1 MFVIHGDPV
10 STTFGGSNDTT
21 EVEVVTLKY
30 FFKNKNQ
37 EGFGTIFKREVCK
50 ENIHPWPH
58 FLRACNIPSLPA
70 LNRKISWSAAF
81 LLEFWKKTITLFEIL
96 EICCQLWSKN
106 NENMKICCVN
116 VYSSTWLLK
125 YLFFNSNRGQL
136 KTDHKE
142 NFCEF
147 GALTCFSPL
156 IYPRFGY
163 LLIHTIWIFHY
174 LPILSKLVNIEFL

>member
-1 MFVIHGDPV
+1 MELFSRGTYAKKIYTHGLT
-10 STTFGGSNDTT
+10 SCELAT
-21 EVEVVTLKY
+21 
-30 FFKNKNQ
+30 
-37 EGFGTIFKREVCK
+37 
-50 ENIHPWPH
+50 
-58 FLRACNIPSLPA
+58 SLPY
-70 LNRKISWSAAF
+70 LLWTEKSAGV
-81 LLEFWKKTITLFEIL
+81 LLFCWNSEKKTITLFEIL